1 MCWCSQAGKVFQLW
15 VHLCLLLGQPLSG
28 GPGLPR
34 DETRLWC
41 HIRAAPHRVEM
52 GVELG
57 SCCGPPQFFPEVLG
71 SAGISWSILRPLA
84 GV

>member
-34 DETRLWC
+34 GAQTGSGATSGLPLTEMRRGLSW
-41 HIRAAPHRVEM
+41 APAV
-52 GVELG
+52 VPL
-57 SCCGPPQFFPEVLG
+57 S
-71 SAGISWSILRPLA
+71 SSLRSLA
-84 GV
+84 VQGFNGAF